1 VFHQENALHR
11 LEDFASTH
19 GPRFYGLPLNEG
31 QITLEQQ
38 SPESDAP
45 GIPLRLSLANG
56 TDTATELVPFH
67 AGELLPWRLKSDQE

>member
-1 VFHQENALHR
+1 
-11 LEDFASTH
+11 LEDFASSF

-31 QITLEQQ
+31 QITLERQA
-38 SPESDAP
+38 PDGEAP

-67 AGELLPWRLKSDQE
+67 AGELLPWRLKGDQG